1 MTKRAGKAIAY
12 LWLFFAAVLLYG
24 CEEKKE
30 GAAQFTDEVQLPITE
45 VKNQGHSQYC
55 WVYAMLATIETEHIV
70 RGDSVSLS
78 ADYVI
83 RQYLT
88 EQTRR
93 YYLSNFREPIADR
106 GVAPMLLRLIQRFG
120 AEPTH
125 SFQPR
130 EQVDYSVLSRRLM
143 QRTRLQPS
151 LGEAMRQADDLL
163 DEATG
168 FLPLHVFMLSAEY
181 TPLEFAHSVCRRDE
195 YTTLTSFT
203 HHPFGQ
209 SFAIEVPD
217 NLYADT
223 CHNVPIDTLMQRID
237 RSLRA
242 GHPVCWEGDISE
254 KGFSFKKGVADVA
267 ASVSKG
273 ATQAQRQ
280 REFETRR
287 TTDDHCMMLM
297 GIARDRQGRRYYIA
311 KNSWGK
317 GNPYGGLMY
326 LSEDYVR
333 LKTIMI
339 VLPSAT

>member
-12 LWLFFAAVLLYG
+12 LCLFLAAVLLCG

-30 GAAQFTDEVQLPITE
+30 GAAQFTDEVRLPMTE
-45 VKNQGHSQYC
+45 VKDQGRSQFC
-55 WVYAMLATIETEHIV
+55 WIYAMLATIETEHIG

-93 YYLSNFREPIADR
+93 YYLSNFRTPVSER
-106 GVAPMLLRLIQRFG
+106 GTAPMLLRLIQRSG

-125 SFQPR
+125 SFHPR
-130 EQVDYSVLSRRLM
+130 KQVDYSVLSRRLM
-143 QRTRLQPS
+143 QRTRLQPT
-151 LGEAMRQADDLL
+151 LGDAMRQADDLL
-163 DEATG
+163 DEATD

-195 YTTLTSFT
+195 YTALTSFT

-223 CHNVPIDTLMQRID
+223 CLNVPIDTLMQRID
-237 RSLRA
+237 RSLRT

-254 KGFSFKKGVADVA
+254 KGFSFEKGIATLPPLRGSE
-267 ASVSKG
+267 SV
-273 ATQAQRQ
+273 QQRRQ

-297 GIARDRQGRRYYIA
+297 GIARDPQGRRYYIA

-317 GNPYGGLMY
+317 DNPYGGLMY

-333 LKTIMI
+333 LKT
-339 VLPSAT
+339 VLVVMPSEA